1 MDNKITNAYE
11 LLFITDLTNGTE
23 AAEAVA
29 NKFISR
35 VEKNGEIIDVTT
47 WGKRRLEYPIN
58 DKNEGFYTIITFRAP
73 AEYPHELERRLNID
87 ENVMRSLILKLDE
100 AEAEKIARRAAD
112 KAAAAAAAPV
122 VEEVAEE
129 TVVEEAPVATEAPA
143 EEAAP
148 ADAE

>member
-11 LLFITDLTNGTE
+11 LLFITDLTGGIE

-58 DKNEGFYTIITFRAP
+58 DKNEGFYTIVTFRAP

-87 ENVMRSLILKLDE
+87 EAVMRSLIIRLDE
-100 AEAEKIARRAAD
+100 AQAEKAARHAAD
-112 KAAAAAAAPV
+112 KAAAAVAPV
-122 VEEVAEE
+122 EE
-129 TVVEEAPVATEAPA
+129 TVEAPA

>member
-11 LLFITDLTNGTE
+11 LLFIADLTGGIE

-58 DKNEGFYTIITFRAP
+58 DKNEGFYTIVTFRAP

-87 ENVMRSLILKLDE
+87 EAVMRSLIIRLDE
-100 AEAEKIARRAAD
+100 AQAEKAARHAAD
-112 KAAAAAAAPV
+112 KAAAAVAPV
-122 VEEVAEE
+122 EE
-129 TVVEEAPVATEAPA
+129 TVEAPA

>member
-11 LLFITDLTNGTE
+11 LLFITDLTAGIE

-29 NKFISR
+29 NKFVSR

-58 DKNEGFYTIITFRAP
+58 DKNEGFYTIVTFRAP
-73 AEYPHELERRLNID
+73 ADYPHELERRLNID
-87 ENVMRSLILKLDE
+87 ESVMRSLIIKLDE
-100 AEAEKIARRAAD
+100 AQAEKAARHAAD
-112 KAAAAAAAPV
+112 KAAAAAALA
-122 VEEVAEE
+122 VEETAEE
-129 TVVEEAPVATEAPA
+129 TPA
-143 EEAAP
+143 EEEAAP

>member
-11 LLFITDLTNGTE
+11 LLFITDLTAGIE

-58 DKNEGFYTIITFRAP
+58 DKNEGFYTIVTFRAP

-87 ENVMRSLILKLDE
+87 ESVMRSLIIKLDE
-100 AEAEKIARRAAD
+100 AQAEKVARHAAD
-112 KAAAAAAAPV
+112 KAAAAAAPV
-122 VEEVAEE
+122 VEETE
-129 TVVEEAPVATEAPA
+129 EEAPV

-148 ADAE
+148 AADAE

>member
-11 LLFITDLTNGTE
+11 CLFITDLSNGIET
-23 AAEAVA
+23 AEAVA
-29 NKFISR
+29 NKFVSR

-58 DKNEGFYTIITFRAP
+58 DKNEGFYTIVTFRAP

-87 ENVMRSLILKLDE
+87 ESVMRSLIIKLDE
-100 AEAEKIARRAAD
+100 AQAEKVARHAAD
-112 KAAAAAAAPV
+112 KAAAAAAPV
-122 VEEVAEE
+122 VEE
-129 TVVEEAPVATEAPA
+129 TVEAPA

-148 ADAE
+148 AADAE

>member
-11 LLFITDLTNGTE
+11 LLFITDLTNGIE
-23 AAEAVA
+23 SAEAVA

-58 DKNEGFYTIITFRAP
+58 DKNEGFYTIVTFRAP

-87 ENVMRSLILKLDE
+87 EAVMRSLIIRLDE
-100 AEAEKIARRAAD
+100 AQAEKAARHAAD
-112 KAAAAAAAPV
+112 KAAAAVAPV
-122 VEEVAEE
+122 EE
-129 TVVEEAPVATEAPA
+129 TVEAPA

>member
-11 LLFITDLTNGTE
+11 LLFIVDLAGGVE

-29 NKFISR
+29 NKFVSR
-35 VEKNGEIIDVTT
+35 VGKNGEIIDVTT

-58 DKNEGFYTIITFRAP
+58 DKNEGYYTIITFRSAP
-73 AEYPHELERRLNID
+73 EYPHELERRLNID
-87 ENVMRSLILKLDE
+87 ESVMRSLIIKLDE
-100 AEAEKIARRAAD
+100 AQAEKAARHAAD
-112 KAAAAAAAPV
+112 KAAAAAAPAV
-122 VEEVAEE
+122 EE
-129 TVVEEAPVATEAPA
+129 TVEEAPA